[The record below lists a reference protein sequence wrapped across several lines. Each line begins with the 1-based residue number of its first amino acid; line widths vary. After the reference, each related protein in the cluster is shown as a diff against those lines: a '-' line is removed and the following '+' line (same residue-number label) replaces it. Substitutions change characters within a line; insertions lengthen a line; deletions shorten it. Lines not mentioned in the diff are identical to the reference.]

1 MFQTTNQYKMFPN
14 VDQDKVYAY
23 STVLWTLHAH
33 DLKSHENYI
42 WLVVSTTL
50 KNMKVKGKDYP
61 VPYIMEN
68 KKCSKP
74 PTIYIYM
81 YICIL

>member
-1 MFQTTNQYKMFPN
+1 MFQPTNQYKMFPT

-33 DLKSHENYI
+33 DLKSHENHI

-61 VPYIMEN
+61 
-68 KKCSKP
+68 
-74 PTIYIYM
+74 IYYGK
-81 YICIL
+81 